1 MRMPRALLFLILP
14 VFAAGCSDIGLRHL
28 EAPGQ
33 GPDEFSV
40 LPVKP
45 LTQPKDYAFLPA
57 PTPGGGNLT
66 DPNPK
71 ADAVV
76 ALGGS
81 EAALNPNTAIPASD
95 GALVTASSRYGV
107 PANTRQVTA
116 EEDAAYRKRKGRFT
130 RLRLFKVDRYEQAYR
145 RQALDANAQNQ
156 AARRQGLETPS
167 APPLKD

>member
-1 MRMPRALLFLILP
+1 MRMPRAIL
-14 VFAAGCSDIGLRHL
+14 VLTLAASVAGCSDIGLRNL
-28 EAPGQ
+28 EPPGQ

-57 PTPGGGNLT
+57 PTPGGENLT

-81 EAALNPNTAIPASD
+81 EAAMNPNTSIPAND
-95 GALVTASSRYGV
+95 AALVTASSRYGV

-116 EEDAAYRKRKGRFT
+116 EEDAAFRKRRGRWT
-130 RLRLFKVDRYEQAYR
+130 RLRLFPVDRYAQVYEREAIQAN
-145 RQALDANAQNQ
+145 NAIE
-156 AARRQGLETPS
+156 AARQRGIETPS
-167 APPLKD
+167 APPE

>member
-1 MRMPRALLFLILP
+1 MRMPRTIL
-14 VFAAGCSDIGLRHL
+14 VLTLAATVAGCSDIGLRNL
-28 EAPGQ
+28 RAPGP

-57 PTPGGGNLT
+57 PTPGGANLT

-95 GALVTASSRYGV
+95 AALVTASSRYGV
-107 PANTRQVTA
+107 PANTRQVVA
-116 EEDAAYRKRKGRFT
+116 QEDADFRKKKQRFT
-130 RLRLFKVDRYEQAYR
+130 RLRLFPVDRYSQAYR
-145 RQALDANAQNQ
+145 RESIDANNANE
-156 AARRQGLETPS
+156 AARQRGIETPS
-167 APPLKD
+167 APPLE